1 MKSIISDPSEDQIR
15 VNIPVVIAGTF
26 AVIVVIFIIAVG
38 ILANLHSTALTAK
51 YSSEAILKK
60 SSESSASYKNSS
72 LSNLQNKL
80 VDPEGVP
87 LQPSSQNNSK

>member
-1 MKSIISDPSEDQIR
+1 MKSVILDPSKDQIR
-15 VNIPVVIAGTF
+15 VNIPVAIAGTL
-26 AVIVVIFIIAVG
+26 AAIVVTFIITVG

-60 SSESSASYKNSS
+60 SSESSLSYKNSS
-72 LSNLQNKL
+72 LNNLQNNL

-87 LQPSSQNNSK
+87 LPPSSQNNSN